1 MIANADALLKPL
13 TIKGLTIRNRVMS
26 TSHAPSYGKDGKPQ
40 ERYQL
45 YHEEKAKGGI
55 GLTMFGGS
63 SSVSVDSPAA
73 PWNQISVAD
82 DSVVP
87 FFREFS
93 GRIHRHGAKLM
104 IQLTH
109 MGRRTKW
116 DTEHWLPVKSPSV
129 TREPAS
135 RAMAKA
141 LEQEEIDRIVAD
153 FAAAA
158 KRCQEGGLDGC
169 EISAAH
175 GHLVDQFWSPHS
187 NKRSDKYGGSLDN
200 RMRFGIEVLTAM
212 RAAVGDDFVIG
223 IRMSGD
229 EMLKG
234 GLSHEDCVAIAADYA
249 GRGLVDFLNI
259 MGGQARDHIAHA
271 VSLPNMSFPVAP
283 FLALPSAI
291 KREVDVPIFH
301 AQRVTD
307 LATGAR
313 AVAEGHV
320 DMIAMTRAHI
330 ADPHLVKKLSE
341 GRADDIRQCVGA
353 GYCIDRIYVGG
364 DALCIQNAA
373 TGREATMPHV
383 IKKAAATKTAVV
395 IGGGVGGLEAARV
408 LAERG
413 HQVTLFEKSDRLG
426 GQVNLASKA
435 TWREAL
441 SGIPRW
447 LTGQVQKLGVDIRLN
462 TEANEAEIAAL
473 APDIV
478 IVATG
483 GLPQKGEA
491 SGFDHAVTTW
501 DVLEGRSEPSG
512 SVLLYDEIGGHNAAS
527 TAEHLAKKGCL
538 VEIVTHDRMIG
549 EEIGPTNQP
558 VHLRELYKLG
568 VLMTPNAELIEIYP
582 EGNRLIAA
590 LRNTM
595 TDAEEERVVDSVVVD
610 YGTQPVDGLHF
621 KLKDKAKNKGLTDL
635 KALIDGRPQPFE
647 TNGAAPR
654 GEGRAGGYTLYRIG
668 DAVAGRN
675 IHAAIYD
682 ALRLCKDL

>member
-1 MIANADALLKPL
+1 MIANAEALLKPL

-26 TSHAPSYGKDGKPQ
+26 TSHAPGYGRDGKPQ

-45 YHEEKAKGGI
+45 YHEEKARGGI

-63 SSVSVDSPAA
+63 SSVALDSPAA

-82 DSVVP
+82 ESVVP
-87 FFREFS
+87 HFRAFAD
-93 GRIHRHGAKLM
+93 RVHRHGAKLM

-116 DTEHWLPVKSPSV
+116 DTEHWFPVASPSA

-135 RAMAKA
+135 RSIAKE
-141 LEQEEIDRIVAD
+141 LEPEEIARIVAD
-153 FAAAA
+153 FASAAR
-158 KRCQEGGLDGC
+158 RCREGGLDGC

-175 GHLVDQFWSPHS
+175 GHLVDQFWSARS
-187 NKRSDKYGGSLDN
+187 NRRTDKYGGSLEN

-212 RAAVGDDFVIG
+212 REAVGDDYVIG
-223 IRMSGD
+223 MRMSGD
-229 EMLKG
+229 EMRRG
-234 GLSHEDCVAIAADYA
+234 GLSQEDCIAIAVDYA
-249 GRGLVDFLNI
+249 ARGLVDFLNV
-259 MGGQARDHIAHA
+259 MGGEASDHLAHA

-283 FLALPSAI
+283 FLPLASAV

-313 AVAEGHV
+313 ALAEGHV

-330 ADPHLVKKLSE
+330 ADPHLMRKLIE

-353 GYCIDRIYVGG
+353 GYCIDRIYAGG

-383 IKKAAATKTAVV
+383 VEKAPARKVAVV
-395 IGGGVGGLEAARV
+395 VGGGVAGLEAARV

-413 HQVTLFEKSDRLG
+413 HKVTLFEKSDRLG
-426 GQVNLASKA
+426 GQVTIAAKA

-447 LTGQVQKLGVDIRLN
+447 LAAQVTKLGVDVRLN
-462 TEANEAEIAAL
+462 TEAGEAEIAAL
-473 APDIV
+473 SPDIV
-478 IVATG
+478 VVATG
-483 GLPQKGEA
+483 GLPVRGEA
-491 SGFDHAVTTW
+491 VGHENAVTTW
-501 DVLEGRSEPSG
+501 DVLEGRVEPAG
-512 SVLLYDEIGGHNAAS
+512 TVLVYDEIGGHNAAS
-527 TAEHLAKKGCL
+527 TAEALARRGCL
-538 VEIVTHDRMIG
+538 VEMVTHDRMAA
-549 EEIGPTNQP
+549 EEVGTTNQP
-558 VHLRELYKLG
+558 VHLRELYRLG
-568 VLMTPNAELIEIYP
+568 VVMSPNLELIEIYP
-582 EGNRLIAA
+582 EGNRMIAA

-595 TDAEEERVVDSVVVD
+595 TDAEEERVVDGVVVD
-610 YGTQPVDGLHF
+610 YGTRPVDDLHF
-621 KLKDKAKNKGLTDL
+621 ALKAGARNRGLTDQG
-635 KALIDGRPQPFE
+635 AIVRGEPQPFE
-647 TNGAAPR
+647 VNGAGEAP
-654 GEGRAGGYTLYRIG
+654 GYTLYRIG

>member
-1 MIANADALLKPL
+1 MIANAEALLKPL

-26 TSHAPSYGKDGKPQ
+26 TSHAPSFGKDGKPQ

-63 SSVSVDSPAA
+63 SSVSMDSPAA

-87 FFREFS
+87 FFRQFS
-93 GRIHRHGAKLM
+93 DRIHQHGAKLM

-116 DTEHWLPVKSPSV
+116 DTENWFPVKAPSV

-135 RAMAKA
+135 RSVAKE
-141 LEQEEIDRIVAD
+141 LEQEEIDRIIHD
-153 FAAAA
+153 FAEAAR
-158 KRCQEGGLDGC
+158 RCKEGGLDGC

-175 GHLVDQFWSPHS
+175 GHLVDQFWSSLTNH
-187 NKRSDKYGGSLDN
+187 RTDKYGGSLEN

-212 RAAVGDDFVIG
+212 REAVGDDYVIG
-223 IRMSGD
+223 MRMTGD

-234 GLSHEDCVAIAADYA
+234 GLTAEDLIAIATEYA
-249 GRGLVDFLNI
+249 GRGLVDFLNV

-283 FLALPSAI
+283 YLPIASAV

-320 DMIAMTRAHI
+320 DMVAMTRAHI
-330 ADPHLVKKLSE
+330 ADPHLVKKLTE
-341 GRADDIRQCVGA
+341 GRADDIRQCIGY
-353 GYCIDRIYVGG
+353 GYCIDRIYIGK

-373 TGREATMPHV
+373 TGRESTMPHV
-383 IKKAAATKTAVV
+383 IAKAEVRKRAVV
-395 IGGGVGGLEAARV
+395 VGGGVGGLEAARV

-413 HQVTLFEKSDRLG
+413 HEVTLFEKTDRLG
-426 GQVNLASKA
+426 GQVLTAAKA

-441 SGIPRW
+441 TGIPRW
-447 LTGQVQKLGVDIRLN
+447 LVAQVQKLGVDIRLN
-462 TEANEAEIAAL
+462 TEADDAAIFAL
-473 APDIV
+473 SPDIV

-483 GLPQKGEA
+483 GLPNRGEA
-491 SGFDHAVTTW
+491 KGAENAVSTW
-501 DVLEGRSEPSG
+501 DVLEGRVEPAG
-512 SVLLYDEIGGHNAAS
+512 TVLVYDEMGDHNAVS

-538 VEIVTHDRMIG
+538 VELVTHDRMIG
-549 EEIGPTNQP
+549 EDIGGTNQP

-568 VLMTPNAELIEIYP
+568 VMMTPNMELIEIYP
-582 EGNRLIAA
+582 EGNRMIAA

-595 TDAEEERVVDSVVVD
+595 TDAEEERVVDHVVVD
-610 YGTQPVDGLHF
+610 YGTVPVDGIHF
-621 KLKDKAKNKGLTDL
+621 ALKDGSKNKGFTDL
-635 KALIDGRPQPFE
+635 ASVVEGRPQPFE
-647 TNGAAPR
+647 VNGAGAA
-654 GEGRAGGYTLYRIG
+654 EGYTLYRIG

>member
-13 TIKGLTIRNRVMS
+13 QIKGLTIRNRIMS
-26 TSHAPSYGKDGKPQ
+26 TSHAPGYGKDGKPQ

-63 SSVSVDSPAA
+63 SSVAPDSPAA

-87 FFREFS
+87 FFQEFS
-93 GRIHRHGAKLM
+93 ERVHRHGAKLM

-116 DTEHWLPVKSPSV
+116 DTENWFPTLAPSPR
-129 TREPAS
+129 REPAS
-135 RAMAKA
+135 RTIPKEMEDEDIARVIAS
-141 LEQEEIDRIVAD
+141 

-158 KRCQEGGLDGC
+158 RRCREGGLDGC

-175 GHLVDQFWSPHS
+175 GHLIDQFWSPS
-187 NKRSDKYGGSLDN
+187 VNQRTDKYGGSLEN
-200 RMRFGIEVLTAM
+200 RMRFGIEVLEAM
-212 RAAVGDDFVIG
+212 RAAAGDDFVIG

-229 EMLKG
+229 EMIAD
-234 GLSHEDCVAIAADYA
+234 GLSQEDCLAIASEYA
-249 GRGLVDFLNI
+249 RRGVVDFLNVL
-259 MGGQARDHIAHA
+259 GGQARDHIAHA
-271 VSLPNMSFPVAP
+271 ISLPNMSFPVAP
-283 FLALPSAI
+283 FLFLPSAI
-291 KREVDVPIFH
+291 KREVDIPVFH

-307 LATGAR
+307 LATAAR
-313 AVAEGHV
+313 AVADGHV
-320 DMIAMTRAHI
+320 DMVAMTRAHI

-383 IKKAAATKTAVV
+383 IRKADVRRKVV
-395 IGGGVGGLEAARV
+395 VVGAGPAGLEAARV
-408 LAERG
+408 AAERG
-413 HQVTLFEKSDRLG
+413 HAVVLFEKAKVAG
-426 GQVNLASKA
+426 GQIGIAAKA
-435 TWREAL
+435 GWREAL

-447 LTGQVQKLGVDIRLN
+447 LVGQVTKLGVDLRLG
-462 TEANEAEIAAL
+462 TEATEDAILAEK
-473 APDIV
+473 PDVV

-483 GLPQKGEA
+483 GIASHGHAKGA
-491 SGFDHAVTTW
+491 DAHAVTTW
-501 DVLEGRSEPSG
+501 DVLSGAVEPTG
-512 SVLLYDEIGGHNAAS
+512 SVLLYDEMGQHNAAS
-527 TAEHLAKKGCL
+527 TAELLAKRGCL
-538 VEIVTHDRMIG
+538 VEIATHDRMVA
-549 EEIGPTNQP
+549 EEVGTTNQP
-558 VHLRELYKLG
+558 IHLRELYKLG
-568 VLMTPNAELIEIYP
+568 VVMTPNMELIEIYP

-595 TDAEEERVVDSVVVD
+595 TDAEEERVVDRVVVD
-610 YGTQPVDGLHF
+610 HGTLPVDDLYRG
-621 KLKDKAKNKGLTDL
+621 L
-635 KALIDGRPQPFE
+635 KARSVNRGQTDQGAILRGEPQPFDL
-647 TNGAAPR
+647 AA
-654 GEGRAGGYTLYRIG
+654 GFALYRIG

-675 IHAAIYD
+675 IHAAIHD
-682 ALRLCKDL
+682 ALRLCKDM

>member
-1 MIANADALLKPL
+1 MIAHAEALLKPL
-13 TIKGLTIRNRVMS
+13 AIKGLTIRNRVMS
-26 TSHAPSYGKDGKPQ
+26 TSHAPGYGKDGKPQ
-40 ERYQL
+40 QRYQL

-63 SSVSVDSPAA
+63 SSVALDSPAA

-87 FFREFS
+87 FFQEFS
-93 GRIHRHGAKLM
+93 DRIHRHGAKLM

-116 DTEHWLPVKSPSV
+116 DTEHWFPVKSASPY
-129 TREPAS
+129 REPAS
-135 RAMAKA
+135 RSIPKE
-141 LEQEEIDRIVAD
+141 LEEEEIARIVAD

-158 KRCQEGGLDGC
+158 KRCKAGGLDGC

-175 GHLVDQFWSPHS
+175 GHLVDQFWSPSVNH
-187 NKRSDKYGGSLDN
+187 RTDKYGGSLEN

-212 RAAVGDDFVIG
+212 REAAGDDYVIG
-223 IRMSGD
+223 MRMSGD

-234 GLSHEDCVAIAADYA
+234 GLTRDDCIAIASEYA
-249 GRGLVDFLNI
+249 SRGLVDFLNVI
-259 MGGQARDHIAHA
+259 GGQARDDMAHA
-271 VSLPNMSFPVAP
+271 ISLPNMSFPVAP
-283 FLALPSAI
+283 FLPLPSAI

-301 AQRVTD
+301 AQRITD
-307 LATGAR
+307 LATAAR
-313 AVAEGHV
+313 AVAEGHI
-320 DMIAMTRAHI
+320 DMVAMTRAHI
-330 ADPHLVKKLSE
+330 ADPHLVNKLAE

-353 GYCIDRIYVGG
+353 GYCIDRIYTGA

-383 IKKAAATKTAVV
+383 LAKAEAPKKAVV
-395 IGGGVGGLEAARV
+395 VGGGAGGLEAARV
-408 LAERG
+408 LASRG
-413 HQVTLFEKSDRLG
+413 HTVTLFEKSGRLG
-426 GQVNLASKA
+426 GQINIAAKA

-447 LTGQVQKLGVDIRLN
+447 LVAQVEKLGVDIRLN
-462 TEANEAEIAAL
+462 TEADAAAIAAL
-473 APDIV
+473 SPDIV

-483 GLPQKGEA
+483 GIPSKGRANGAE
-491 SGFDHAVTTW
+491 HAVTTW
-501 DVLEGRSEPSG
+501 DVLTGAAEPAG
-512 SVLLYDEIGGHNAAS
+512 SVLLYDEMGQHNAAS
-527 TAEHLAKKGCL
+527 TAEVLAKRGCL
-538 VEIVTHDRMIG
+538 VEMVTHDLQIAQEVG
-549 EEIGPTNQP
+549 TTNQP
-558 VHLRELYKLG
+558 VHLRELYTLG
-568 VLMTPNAELIEIYP
+568 VVMTPNMELIEIYP

-610 YGTQPVDGLHF
+610 YGTLPLDDLHF
-621 KLKDKAKNKGLTDL
+621 ALKDKAANKGFTDQ
-635 KALIDGRPQPFE
+635 AAIVTGRPQP
-647 TNGAAPR
+647 AS
-654 GEGRAGGYTLYRIG
+654 GEGYQLYRIG

>member
-13 TIKGLTIRNRVMS
+13 QIKGLTIRNRIMS
-26 TSHAPSYGKDGKPQ
+26 TSHAPGYGKDGKPQ

-63 SSVSVDSPAA
+63 SSVAPDSPAA

-93 GRIHRHGAKLM
+93 ERVHRHGAKLM

-116 DTEHWLPVKSPSV
+116 DTEIWFAALAPSPR
-129 TREPAS
+129 REPAS
-135 RAMAKA
+135 RTIPKEMEDEDIA
-141 LEQEEIDRIVAD
+141 RVVAS

-158 KRCQEGGLDGC
+158 RRCREGGLDGC
-169 EISAAH
+169 EVSAAH
-175 GHLVDQFWSPHS
+175 GHLIDQFWSPS
-187 NKRSDKYGGSLDN
+187 VNQRTDKYGGSLEN
-200 RMRFGIEVLTAM
+200 RMRFGIEVLEAM
-212 RAAVGDDFVIG
+212 RAAAGDDFVIG

-229 EMLKG
+229 EMIAD
-234 GLSHEDCVAIAADYA
+234 GLSQEDCLAIASEYA
-249 GRGLVDFLNI
+249 RRGVVDFLNVL
-259 MGGQARDHIAHA
+259 GGQARDHIAHA
-271 VSLPNMSFPVAP
+271 ISLPNMSFPVAP
-283 FLALPSAI
+283 FLFLPSAI
-291 KREVDVPIFH
+291 KREVDIPVFH

-307 LATGAR
+307 LATAAR
-313 AVAEGHV
+313 AVADGHV
-320 DMIAMTRAHI
+320 DMVAMTRAHI

-383 IKKAAATKTAVV
+383 IRKADVRRKVV
-395 IGGGVGGLEAARV
+395 VVGAGPAGLEAARV
-408 LAERG
+408 AAERG
-413 HQVTLFEKSDRLG
+413 HAVVLFEKAKVAG
-426 GQVNLASKA
+426 GQIGIAAKGG
-435 TWREAL
+435 WREAL

-447 LTGQVQKLGVDIRLN
+447 LVGQVTKLGVDLRLG
-462 TEANEAEIAAL
+462 TEATEDAILAEK
-473 APDIV
+473 PDVV

-483 GLPQKGEA
+483 GIASHGHAKGA
-491 SGFDHAVTTW
+491 DAHAVTTW
-501 DVLEGRSEPSG
+501 DVLSGAVEPTG
-512 SVLLYDEIGGHNAAS
+512 SVLLYDEMGQHNAAS
-527 TAEHLAKKGCL
+527 TAELLAKRGCL
-538 VEIVTHDRMIG
+538 VEIATHDRMVA
-549 EEIGPTNQP
+549 EEVGTTNQP
-558 VHLRELYKLG
+558 IHLRELYKLG
-568 VLMTPNAELIEIYP
+568 VVMTPNMELIEIYP

-595 TDAEEERVVDSVVVD
+595 TDAEEERVVDRVVVD
-610 YGTQPVDGLHF
+610 HGTLPVDDLYRG
-621 KLKDKAKNKGLTDL
+621 L
-635 KALIDGRPQPFE
+635 KARSVNRGQTDQGAILRGEPQPFDL
-647 TNGAAPR
+647 AA
-654 GEGRAGGYTLYRIG
+654 GFALYRIG

-675 IHAAIYD
+675 IHAAIHD
-682 ALRLCKDL
+682 ALRLCKDM